1 MSGERMG
8 RHVIEA
14 LGKTRVVIEDGKVTE
29 VGGPQVEYCPLFAK
43 HRGIQKITP
52 DIVREN
58 VEFRIRDFGMCTES
72 RKMRMKDFLSFGVSE
87 LMGMALTKGII
98 DCTVIVCEGAGTVIV
113 TDPELAQGIG
123 GRISGIL
130 ETSPIESVINA
141 IGKERVLD
149 PKTAKIDQVQGVTKA
164 VTLGFRRIG
173 VSVATG
179 KDAETIR
186 KKLEDSAVIFAV
198 HTSKVSASDAIK
210 FLKNC
215 DIVTACASK
224 EVRSLMAEL
233 DVVRYGNKVPIY
245 AVSEIGK
252 KIMTTRLEQTKT
264 PLKTEPEDPPKPL
277 I

>member
-1 MSGERMG
+1 MPGESIG

-14 LGKTRVVIEDGKVTE
+14 LGKTRVVVEDGKVVE
-29 VGGPQVEYCPLFAK
+29 VGEPEVGYCPLFAK
-43 HRGIQKITP
+43 HRGIQEITP
-52 DIVREN
+52 EIVREN
-58 VEFRIRDFGMCTES
+58 VEFRIRDFGMCTEG

-87 LMGMALTKGII
+87 LMGMALTKGMI

-123 GRISGIL
+123 GRISGIV

-141 IGKERVLD
+141 IGRERVLD

-164 VTLGFRRIG
+164 VDLGFRKIG

-186 KKLEDSAVIFAV
+186 KKMGESAVIFAV

-210 FLKNC
+210 FLKYC

-224 EVRSLMAEL
+224 EVRALMAEMK
-233 DVVRYGNKVPIY
+233 VMRYGNKVPIY
-245 AVSEIGK
+245 AVSEVGE
-252 KIMTTRLEQTKT
+252 KIMTARLEQMKT
-264 PLKTEPEDPPKPL
+264 PLTKDAEDPPRPL

>member
-1 MSGERMG
+1 MG

-29 VGGPQVEYCPLFAK
+29 VGKPEVGYCPLFAK
-43 HRGIQKITP
+43 HRGIQQITP
-52 DIVREN
+52 EIVREN
-58 VEFRIRDFGMCTES
+58 VEFRIRDFGMCTED

-87 LMGMALTKGII
+87 LMGMALAKGMI

-130 ETSPIESVINA
+130 ETSPIESVIEA
-141 IGKERVLD
+141 VGRERVLD
-149 PKTAKIDQVQGVTKA
+149 PKTAKIDQVRGVEKA
-164 VTLGFRRIG
+164 VKLGFRKIG
-173 VSVATG
+173 VSVASG

-186 KKLEDSAVIFAV
+186 KMMGDSVIIFAV
-198 HTSKVSASDAIK
+198 HTSKVTKSDAIK

-224 EVRSLMAEL
+224 EVRELMTDL
-233 DVVRYGNKVPIY
+233 KVMRYGNKVPIY
-245 AVSEIGK
+245 AVSDLGK
-252 KIMTTRLEQTKT
+252 KIMSARLEQTKT
-264 PLKTEPEDPPKPL
+264 PLTKEAEDPPRPL

>member
-1 MSGERMG
+1 M
-8 RHVIEA
+8 IEA
-14 LGKTRVVIEDGKVTE
+14 LGKTRVVVEDGKVME
-29 VGGPQVEYCPLFAK
+29 VGQPEVEYCPLFAK
-43 HRGIQKITP
+43 HRGIQQITP
-52 DIVREN
+52 EIVREN

-87 LMGMALTKGII
+87 LMGMALSKGLI

-123 GRISGIL
+123 GRISGVL

-141 IGKERVLD
+141 IGRERVLD
-149 PKTAKIDQVQGVTKA
+149 PKTAKIDQVKGVEKA
-164 VTLGFRRIG
+164 VRLGFRRIG
-173 VSVATG
+173 VSVASG

-186 KKLEDSAVIFAV
+186 KQLEDSVFIFAV
-198 HTSKVSASDAIK
+198 HTSKVSASEAIK

-224 EVRSLMAEL
+224 EVRKLMADL
-233 DVVRYGNKVPIY
+233 DVMRYGNKVPIY
-245 AVSEIGK
+245 AVTEMGK
-252 KIMTTRLEQTKT
+252 KIMTARLEQTKT
-264 PLKTEPEDPPKPL
+264 PLTTDAEDPPRPL

>member
-1 MSGERMG
+1 MG

-14 LGKTRVVIEDGKVTE
+14 LGKTRVVVEDGKVVE
-29 VGGPQVEYCPLFAK
+29 VGEPQVRYCPLFAK
-43 HRGIQKITP
+43 HRGIQEITP
-52 DIVREN
+52 DIVRDN
-58 VEFRIRDFGMCTES
+58 VEFRIKDFGMCTEA

-87 LMGMALTKGII
+87 LMGMALSKGMI

-149 PKTAKIDQVQGVTKA
+149 PKTAKIDQVKGVQKA
-164 VTLGFRRIG
+164 LDLGFRRIG

-186 KKLEDSAVIFAV
+186 KKMEDSAVIFAV
-198 HTSKVSASDAIK
+198 HTSKVTASDAIK
-210 FLKNC
+210 FLKNA

-224 EVRSLMAEL
+224 EVRQLMNEL
-233 DVVRYGNKVPIY
+233 DVMKYGNKVPIY
-245 AVSEIGK
+245 AVTETGK
-252 KIMTTRLEQTKT
+252 KIMKARLEQTKVPPAT
-264 PLKTEPEDPPKPL
+264 GPEDPPRPL

>member
-1 MSGERMG
+1 MG

-29 VGGPQVEYCPLFAK
+29 VGKPEVDYCPLFAK
-43 HRGIQKITP
+43 HRGIQRITP
-52 DIVREN
+52 EIVREN
-58 VEFRIRDFGMCTES
+58 IEFRIKDFGMCTEA

-87 LMGMALTKGII
+87 MMGMALSKGMI
-98 DCTVIVCEGAGTVIV
+98 DCTVIVCDGAGTVIV

-130 ETSPIESVINA
+130 ETSPIESVIEA
-141 IGKERVLD
+141 VGRERVLD
-149 PKTAKIDQVQGVTKA
+149 PRTAKIDQVKGVEKA
-164 VTLGFRRIG
+164 VNLGFRRIG

-186 KKLEDSAVIFAV
+186 KRMEDSAIIFAV
-198 HTSKVSASDAIK
+198 HTSKVSSSDAIK

-215 DIVTACASK
+215 DIVTACASR
-224 EVRSLMAEL
+224 EVRKLMSEL
-233 DVVRYGNKVPIY
+233 NVMRYGNKVPIY

-252 KIMTTRLEQTKT
+252 KIMTARLEQTKVPPAT
-264 PLKTEPEDPPKPL
+264 GPEDPPRPL

>member
-1 MSGERMG
+1 M
-8 RHVIEA
+8 IEA
-14 LGKTRVVIEDGKVTE
+14 LGMTRVVIEDGKIVE
-29 VGGPQVEYCPLFAK
+29 VGKPEVGYCPLFAK
-43 HRGIQKITP
+43 HRGIQEITP
-52 DIVREN
+52 EIVREN
-58 VEFRIRDFGMCTES
+58 VEFRIKDFGMCTEA

-87 LMGMALTKGII
+87 LMGMALSKGLI

-130 ETSPIESVINA
+130 ETSPIESVIEA
-141 IGKERVLD
+141 VGKERVLD
-149 PKTAKIDQVQGVTKA
+149 PRTAKIDQVRGVEKA
-164 VTLGFRRIG
+164 LKLGFRRIG
-173 VSVATG
+173 VSVASG

-186 KKLEDSAVIFAV
+186 KMLEDSAVIFAV

-224 EVRSLMAEL
+224 EVRALMAEL
-233 DVVRYGNKVPIY
+233 DVMRYGTKVPIY
-245 AVSEIGK
+245 AVTACGK
-252 KIMTTRLEQTKT
+252 RLMTARLEQ
-264 PLKTEPEDPPKPL
+264 LKTSLPTGPEDPPRPL

>member
-1 MSGERMG
+1 M
-8 RHVIEA
+8 
-14 LGKTRVVIEDGKVTE
+14 
-29 VGGPQVEYCPLFAK
+29 
-43 HRGIQKITP
+43 
-52 DIVREN
+52 
-58 VEFRIRDFGMCTES
+58 
-72 RKMRMKDFLSFGVSE
+72 
-87 LMGMALTKGII
+87 
-98 DCTVIVCEGAGTVIV
+98 
-113 TDPELAQGIG
+113 
-123 GRISGIL
+123 
-130 ETSPIESVINA
+130 
-141 IGKERVLD
+141 
-149 PKTAKIDQVQGVTKA
+149 TKA

-264 PLKTEPEDPPKPL
+264 PLRTEPEDPPKPL

>member
-1 MSGERMG
+1 VPGESIG

-14 LGKTRVVIEDGKVTE
+14 LGKTRVVVEDGKVVE
-29 VGGPQVEYCPLFAK
+29 VGEPEVGYCPLFAK
-43 HRGIQKITP
+43 HRGIQEITP
-52 DIVREN
+52 EIVREN
-58 VEFRIRDFGMCTES
+58 VEFRIRDFGMCTEG

-87 LMGMALTKGII
+87 LMGMALTKGMI

-123 GRISGIL
+123 GRISGIV

-141 IGKERVLD
+141 IGRERVLD

-164 VTLGFRRIG
+164 VDLGFRKIG

-186 KKLEDSAVIFAV
+186 KKMGESAVIFAV

-210 FLKNC
+210 FLKYC

-224 EVRSLMAEL
+224 EVRALMAEMK
-233 DVVRYGNKVPIY
+233 VMRYGNKVPIY
-245 AVSEIGK
+245 AVSEVGE
-252 KIMTTRLEQTKT
+252 KIMTARLEQMKT
-264 PLKTEPEDPPKPL
+264 PLTKDAEDPPRPL

>member
-1 MSGERMG
+1 MG

-14 LGKTRVVIEDGKVTE
+14 LGKTRVVVEDGKVTE
-29 VGGPQVEYCPLFAK
+29 VGRPEVEYCPLFAK

-52 DIVREN
+52 EIVREN
-58 VEFRIRDFGMCTES
+58 VEFRIKDFGMCTEA

-87 LMGMALTKGII
+87 LIGMALTKGMI
-98 DCTVIVCEGAGTVIV
+98 DAAVIVCEGAGTVVV

-130 ETSPIESVINA
+130 ETSPIESVIEA
-141 IGKERVLD
+141 IGKDRVLD
-149 PKTAKIDQVQGVTKA
+149 PKTARIDQVRGVQRAKD
-164 VTLGFRRIG
+164 LGFRRIA

-186 KKLEDSAVIFAV
+186 KMMEDSAVIFAV
-198 HTSKVSASDAIK
+198 HTSKASRSDAIK

-224 EVRSLMAEL
+224 EVRKLMSEL
-233 DVVRYGNKVPIY
+233 DVMRYGNKVPIY
-245 AVSEIGK
+245 AVTDVGK
-252 KIMTTRLEQTKT
+252 KIMTARLEQTKVPPAT
-264 PLKTEPEDPPKPL
+264 GPDDPPRPC

>member
-1 MSGERMG
+1 
-8 RHVIEA
+8 
-14 LGKTRVVIEDGKVTE
+14 
-29 VGGPQVEYCPLFAK
+29 
-43 HRGIQKITP
+43 
-52 DIVREN
+52 
-58 VEFRIRDFGMCTES
+58 
-72 RKMRMKDFLSFGVSE
+72 
-87 LMGMALTKGII
+87 MALTKGMI

-141 IGKERVLD
+141 IGRERVLD

-164 VTLGFRRIG
+164 VDLGFRKIG

-186 KKLEDSAVIFAV
+186 KKMGESAVIFAV

-210 FLKNC
+210 FLKYC

-224 EVRSLMAEL
+224 EVRALMAEMK
-233 DVVRYGNKVPIY
+233 VMRYGNKVPIY
-245 AVSEIGK
+245 AVSEVGE
-252 KIMTTRLEQTKT
+252 KIMTARLEQMKT
-264 PLKTEPEDPPKPL
+264 PLTKDAEDPPRPL